1 MRLRLYDM
9 IGEVLSAS
17 VPEMTEL
24 LGDVPQKLKLVSVDV
39 GGIWIECQI
48 LTDKTL
54 AVASRQDASD
64 SPVMFLPFSSIRYL
78 ARLYGVPSLSEQ
90 ALGLKPKKVA
100 RPQLSF
106 ALSRHLILAWF
117 LLLCKRNNPPLSIFR
132 MNSFTKH

>member
-90 ALGLKPKKVA
+90 ALGLKPK
-100 RPQLSF
+100 
-106 ALSRHLILAWF
+106 
-117 LLLCKRNNPPLSIFR
+117 
-132 MNSFTKH
+132 